1 VRLEPLLQ
9 QVLEKYPKDVKLV
22 HKNFPLSKHKFA
34 VKAAKAALAAD
45 KQGKFSEFHE
55 KLFKN
60 QRNLNDATV
69 QKIATEL
76 NLDMAKFNEDMKDP
90 AFQNLIMRDTKEA
103 RLAGVRG
110 IPSIFINGKL
120 LQSRGLKGFQQMIDA
135 ELQKNK

>member
-1 VRLEPLLQ
+1 
-9 QVLEKYPKDVKLV
+9 VLKKYPDDVKLV

-55 KLFKN
+55 KLFNN
-60 QRNLNDATV
+60 QRSLNDAMI

-76 NLDMAKFNEDMKDP
+76 GLDMAKFNEDKNDP
-90 AFQNLIMRDTKEA
+90 GFQRLITRDTKEA

-110 IPSIFINGKL
+110 IPTIYINGKRL
-120 LQSRGLKGFQQMIDA
+120 NSRSLKGFQQMIDA
-135 ELQKNK
+135 EIQKNK

>member
-1 VRLEPLLQ
+1 
-9 QVLEKYPKDVKLV
+9 VLKKYPDNVKLV

-45 KQGKFSEFHE
+45 KQGKFPEFHD

-60 QRNLNDATV
+60 QRTLNDQMV

-76 NLDMAKFNEDMKDP
+76 GLDMVRFNKDKNDP
-90 AFQNLIMRDTKEA
+90 GFQKLITRDTREA

-110 IPSIFINGKL
+110 IPTIYINGKRL
-120 LQSRGLKGFQQMIDA
+120 NSRSLKGFQQMIDA
-135 ELQKNK
+135 EIQKKK

>member
-1 VRLEPLLQ
+1 
-9 QVLEKYPKDVKLV
+9 VLKKYPDDVKLV

-60 QRNLNDATV
+60 QRGLNDATV
-69 QKIATEL
+69 QKIVTEL

-90 AFQNLIMRDTKEA
+90 TFQTLIRRDVKEA
-103 RLAGVRG
+103 RRAGVRG
-110 IPSIFINGKL
+110 IPAIYINGKRL
-120 LQSRGLKGFQQMIDA
+120 KSRGLKGFQQMIDA
-135 ELQKNK
+135 ELQKTK

>member
-9 QVLEKYPKDVKLV
+9 QVLEKYSKDVKLV

-34 VKAAKAALAAD
+34 TKAAKAALAAD

-60 QRNLNDATV
+60 QRNLNDAMV

-76 NLDMAKFNEDMKDP
+76 GLDMVKFNKDKNDP
-90 AFQNLIMRDTKEA
+90 NFQTLIMRDVKEA

-110 IPSIFINGKL
+110 IPTIFINGKRL
-120 LQSRGLKGFQQMIDA
+120 KSRGLKGFQQMIDA
-135 ELQKNK
+135 ELAKKK

>member
-1 VRLEPLLQ
+1 
-9 QVLEKYPKDVKLV
+9 VLKKYPDAVKLV

-45 KQGKFSEFHE
+45 KQGKFPEFHE

-60 QRNLNDATV
+60 QKNMNDAMV

-76 NLDMAKFNEDMKDP
+76 GLDMAKFNEDKNDP
-90 AFQNLIMRDTKEA
+90 GFQRLITRDTREA

-110 IPSIFINGKL
+110 VPAIYINGKL
-120 LQSRGLKGFQQMIDA
+120 LRNRSLKAFQQMIDA
-135 ELQKNK
+135 EIQKNK

>member
-1 VRLEPLLQ
+1 
-9 QVLEKYPKDVKLV
+9 VLKKYPENVKLV

-45 KQGKFSEFHE
+45 KQGKFPEFHD

-60 QRNLNDATV
+60 QKSLNDATV

-76 NLDMAKFNEDMKDP
+76 GLDMVRFNKDKNDP
-90 AFQNLIMRDTKEA
+90 GFQRLITRDTREA

-110 IPSIFINGKL
+110 IPTIYINGKRL
-120 LQSRGLKGFQQMIDA
+120 NSRSLKGIQQMIDA

>member
-1 VRLEPLLQ
+1 M
-9 QVLEKYPKDVKLV
+9 KLV

-34 VKAAKAALAAD
+34 TKAAKAALAAD
-45 KQGKFSEFHE
+45 KQGKFSEFHK

-60 QRNLNDATV
+60 QRGLNDATV

-76 NLDMAKFNEDMKDP
+76 GLDMAKFNEDMKDP
-90 AFQNLIMRDTKEA
+90 ALQKLIIRDTKEA

-110 IPSIFINGKL
+110 IPTIFINGKRL
-120 LQSRGLKGFQQMIDA
+120 RSRGLKGFQQMIDL

>member
-1 VRLEPLLQ
+1 
-9 QVLEKYPKDVKLV
+9 VLKKYPDDVKLV

-45 KQGKFSEFHE
+45 KQGKFPEFHE

-60 QRNLNDATV
+60 QKSLNDAMV

-76 NLDMAKFNEDMKDP
+76 SLDMAKFDKDKNDP
-90 AFQNLIMRDTKEA
+90 AFQKLITRDTKEA

-110 IPSIFINGKL
+110 VPAIYINGKL
-120 LQSRGLKGFQQMIDA
+120 LRNRSLRAFQQMIDA
-135 ELQKNK
+135 ELAKKK

>member
-1 VRLEPLLQ
+1 MRLEPLLQ
-9 QVLEKYPKDVKLV
+9 QVLEKYPQDVKLV
-22 HKNFPLSKHKFA
+22 HNNFPLSKHKFA
-34 VKAAKAALAAD
+34 IKAAKAALAAD

-60 QRNLNDATV
+60 QRNLNDAMV

-76 NLDMAKFNEDMKDP
+76 NLDMVKFNKDMQDP
-90 AFQNLIMRDTKEA
+90 TFQTLIMRDVKEA

-110 IPSIFINGKL
+110 IPTIFINGKR

-135 ELQKNK
+135 ELAKKK